1 MTFDR
6 DPALENLF
14 ATAKKDLEDDAF
26 TAEVMSRVNKLRRR
40 MLVSWI
46 VVGLVLAVGVG
57 ILSGPLLVA
66 VNLATQFLPESLIE
80 LDDRWLAQLI
90 SPVNSVAGLLGL
102 GFLTLRLLYKKIF
115 S

>member
-6 DPALENLF
+6 DPALQDLF
-14 ATAKKDLEDDAF
+14 STAKKELEDDAF

-57 ILSGPLLVA
+57 VLSGPLLVA
-66 VNLATQFLPESLIE
+66 VNLVTQLLPESLIE
-80 LDDRWLAQLI
+80 LDDRLLAQIL

-102 GFLTLRLLYKKIF
+102 GFLALRLLYKKIF
-115 S
+115 

>member
-6 DPALENLF
+6 DPALQDLF
-14 ATAKKDLEDDAF
+14 VTAKNELEDDAF
-26 TAEVMSRVNKLRRR
+26 IAEVMSRVNKLRRR

-57 ILSGPLLVA
+57 VLSDPLLVA
-66 VNLATQFLPESLIE
+66 VNLAIQLLPESLIE
-80 LDDRWLAQLI
+80 LDDRWLAQIL

-102 GFLTLRLLYKKIF
+102 GFLALRAAWKKIL